1 MNKITHQAL
10 NEIINDFNKE
20 ITKNPEIPDSYC
32 ARGMIKFCL
41 KDVDGA
47 FSDWSTAVGL
57 GCNNTVLLIK
67 YLTLL

>member
-10 NEIINDFNKE
+10 NEIIHDFNEE
-20 ITKNPEIPDSYC
+20 ITKNPEIADAYC

-57 GCNNTVLLIK
+57 GSKNTVLLIK